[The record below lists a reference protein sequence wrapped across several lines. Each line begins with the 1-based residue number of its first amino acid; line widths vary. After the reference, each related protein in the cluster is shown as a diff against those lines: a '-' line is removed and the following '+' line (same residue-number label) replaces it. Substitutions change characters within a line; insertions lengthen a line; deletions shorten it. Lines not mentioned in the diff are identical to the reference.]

1 MSEVMIKEAML
12 YGKLEGGNVRCALC
26 SHRCRIAPA
35 ERGLCG
41 VRENREG
48 TLYTLVYGPVVAASV
63 DPVEKK
69 PLYHLYPGSHS
80 YSIAAVGC
88 NFRCSFCQNHEIS
101 QMPREE
107 RRIAGREMSPREVV
121 DWAVDSASKSIS
133 YTYTEPTI
141 FFEFARDTARLAR
154 ERGLKNIFVTNGFMT
169 QEALEAASPWLD
181 AANVDLKSF
190 RDEFYRRHCGA
201 RLEPVLETLRRMK
214 EKGVWV
220 EVTTLVIPT
229 LNDDEGELKDIA
241 AFVRSLG
248 DDVPWHVS
256 RFFPRYKSQNLSPTP
271 VKTIDRALDIGREA
285 GLKHVYGGNVPGSA
299 SDNTYCSVCKKLL
312 IGRQGYT
319 IGAYSLEGPR
329 CGRCGTVLA
338 GIFEEEG
345 KRVRG

>member
-1 MSEVMIKEAML
+1 MIKEAML
-12 YGKLEGGNVRCALC
+12 YEKLEGGHVRCALC

-35 ERGLCG
+35 KRGICG

-48 TLYTLVYGPVVAASV
+48 TLYSLVYGPVIAASV

-69 PLYHLYPGSHS
+69 PLYHLYPGSDS

-101 QMPREE
+101 QMPREVG
-107 RRIAGREMSPREVV
+107 RIAGREMSSRRVV
-121 DWAVDSASKSIS
+121 DEAVDSASKSIS
-133 YTYTEPTI
+133 YTYTEPTV

-201 RLEPVLETLRRMK
+201 RLEPVLETLRGMK

-229 LNDDEGELKDIA
+229 LNDDEGELRDIA

-248 DDVPWHVS
+248 AEVPWHVS
-256 RFFPRYKSQNLSPTP
+256 RFFPRYKSQGLSPTP
-271 VKTIDRALDIGREA
+271 LQTVDRALEIGREA
-285 GLKHVYGGNVPGSA
+285 GLRHVYGGNVPGSA
-299 SDNTYCSVCKKLL
+299 SDHTYCSACGNLL
-312 IGRQGYT
+312 IERQGYE
-319 IGAYSLEGPR
+319 IRAYNLEGSR
-329 CGRCGTVLA
+329 CRRCGTVLA
-338 GIFEEEG
+338 GVFS
-345 KRVRG
+345 

>member
-1 MSEVMIKEAML
+1 MVKEAML
-12 YGKLEGGNVRCALC
+12 YEKLDGQHVRCALC

-35 ERGLCG
+35 KRGICG

-48 TLYTLVYGPVVAASV
+48 TLFSLVYGSVIAASV

-69 PLYHLYPGSHS
+69 PLYHLYPGSDS

-107 RRIAGREMSPREVV
+107 GRIAGREMSPRRVV
-121 DWAVDSASKSIS
+121 DEAVDSASKSIS
-133 YTYTEPTI
+133 YTYTEPTV
-141 FFEFARDTARLAR
+141 FFEFARDTACLAR
-154 ERGLKNIFVTNGFMT
+154 EKGLKNIFVTNGFMT

-190 RDEFYRRHCGA
+190 RDEFYRQHCGA
-201 RLEPVLETLRRMK
+201 RLEPVLETLRGMK

-229 LNDDEGELKDIA
+229 LNDDEGELRDIA

-248 DDVPWHVS
+248 AEVPWHVS
-256 RFFPRYKSQNLSPTP
+256 RFFPRYKSQGLSPTP
-271 VKTIDRALDIGREA
+271 LQTVDRALEIGREA
-285 GLKHVYGGNVPGSA
+285 GLRHVYGGNVPGSA
-299 SDNTYCSVCKKLL
+299 SDHTYCSACGNLL
-312 IGRQGYT
+312 IERQGYE
-319 IGAYSLEGPR
+319 IRAYSLEGPR

-338 GIFEEEG
+338 GVFS
-345 KRVRG
+345 